1 MAQQDTCDYT
11 IGFESDDVMF
21 LAWKSGVRI
30 EAANARAAVEA
41 VNDLAAGSRYPLLVT
56 MAETAHLSRA
66 ARDVF
71 VEPCAASRIALL
83 GNNPVD
89 RMLAD
94 YQLAVQEPPCPTRFF
109 TSETDAIA
117 WLRNPSE
124 GGQQERQED
133 HTVSGGR
140 AAP

>member
-1 MAQQDTCDYT
+1 MAQKDPSDYV
-11 IGFESDDVMF
+11 IGFETDDVMF
-21 LAWKSGVRI
+21 LAWKPGVRI
-30 EAANARAAVEA
+30 EAANALAAVEA
-41 VNDLAAGSRYPLLVT
+41 VNELAAGSRYPLLVT
-56 MAETAHLSRA
+56 MADTAHLSRA

-109 TSETDAIA
+109 TSETDAVA

-124 GGQQERQED
+124 GGQQEGKDD

-140 AAP
+140 AS

>member
-1 MAQQDTCDYT
+1 MAQKDPSDYV
-11 IGFESDDVMF
+11 IGFETDDVMF
-21 LAWKSGVRI
+21 LAWKPGVRI
-30 EAANARAAVEA
+30 EAANALAAVEA
-41 VNDLAAGSRYPLLVT
+41 VNELAAGSRYPLLVT
-56 MAETAHLSRA
+56 MADTAHLSRA

-109 TSETDAIA
+109 TSETDAVA

-124 GGQQERQED
+124 GGQQEGQDD
-133 HTVSGGR
+133 HPVSGGR
-140 AAP
+140 AS

>member
-1 MAQQDTCDYT
+1 MAEKDPCDYV
-11 IGFESDDVMF
+11 IGFETGDVMF
-21 LAWKSGVRI
+21 LAWKPGVRI
-30 EAANARAAVEA
+30 EAANALAAVEA
-41 VNDLAAGSRYPLLVT
+41 VNELAAGSRYPLLVT
-56 MAETAHLSRA
+56 MADTAHLSRS

-109 TSETDAIA
+109 TSETDAVA
-117 WLRNPSE
+117 WLRNPSVE
-124 GGQQERQED
+124 GQED
-133 HTVSGGR
+133 HIVSGGR

>member
-1 MAQQDTCDYT
+1 MTQKDPCDYG
-11 IGFESDDVMF
+11 IGFEPDDVMF
-21 LAWKSGVRI
+21 LAWKPGVRI

-41 VNDLAAGSRYPLLVT
+41 VNELAAGSRYPLLVT
-56 MAETAHLSRA
+56 MADTAHLSRA

-71 VEPCAASRIALL
+71 VKPCAASRIALL

-109 TSETDAIA
+109 TSHTEALS
-117 WLRNPSE
+117 WLRETSE
-124 GGQQERQED
+124 G
-133 HTVSGGR
+133 S
-140 AAP
+140 